1 MLGNHPALGEEM
13 SVFLSASQRVEPVG
27 MLMGPGQPSICLAS

>member
-13 SVFLSASQRVEPVG
+13 SVFSLVSQRIEPVG
-27 MLMGPGQPSICLAS
+27 MLVGPGQPLICLAP